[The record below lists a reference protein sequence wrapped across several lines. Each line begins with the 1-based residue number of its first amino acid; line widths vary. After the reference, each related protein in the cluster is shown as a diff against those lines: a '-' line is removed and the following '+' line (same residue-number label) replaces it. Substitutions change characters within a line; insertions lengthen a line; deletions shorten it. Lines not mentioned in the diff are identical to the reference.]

1 VSVAEPIE
9 TQDTA
14 RRSVQNTIPTAAAA
28 QAPAVLDPAAITTMT
43 TQADETSSERIAA
56 GSSFY
61 AAMRILPRAQR
72 EGMFEVY
79 SFCRQVDDIAD
90 SDGPRDLRLA
100 ALQKWRS
107 DLDDVYAGLPPAP
120 LRALARTVAE
130 FSLDKADF
138 LAVIDGMEMDVISTI
153 VAPDLGT
160 LDLYCD
166 RVASAVG
173 RLSVKIF
180 GMAHDDGIA
189 LSHHLGRALQLT
201 NILRDID
208 EDAGIGR
215 VYLPRETLAEAGVTP
230 LTPEAVVASVLDVAC
245 APLVAQAKEHFRVSN
260 DIMKRYPRGVVIAPK
275 IMAQAYGAILDKL
288 IARGFAA
295 PRPRVRVS
303 KVRLIGLL
311 IWHKFF

>member
-9 TQDTA
+9 TANTA
-14 RRSVQNTIPTAAAA
+14 RQPVQNTVPTAAAA
-28 QAPAVLDPAAITTMT
+28 QAPAVLDPAAIPTMT

-107 DLDDVYAGLPPAP
+107 DLDEVYAGLPPAP

-130 FSLDKADF
+130 FSLEKADF

-215 VYLPRETLAEAGVTP
+215 VYLPRETLTEAGVTP
-230 LTPEAVVASVLDVAC
+230 LTPEVVSASVLDIAC

-275 IMAQAYGAILDKL
+275 IMAQAYGAILEKL
-288 IARGFAA
+288 IARGFAT

-303 KVRLIGLL
+303 KVRLIALL
-311 IWHKFF
+311 VWNKFF